1 MSQRRPFK
9 VRPTVPPPAPVESVI
24 KNFTQPSRLV
34 IQFQL
39 TPTDV
44 AYVNTLRRAILTEVE
59 TVAFRSNILEDGTT
73 SDIKITKNST
83 PMSNEM
89 LAHRIGLLPIHVQN
103 PLEWTPESHTFSL
116 SVSNDSSDPRDIVAA
131 DIRITKNR
139 GPDEEPLPIPSTE
152 FFHLDSH
159 SKETALIA
167 VLKGR
172 VGTQEPETLKF
183 EARATIGTG
192 RENAQ
197 FIPVSQCSYKY
208 TLDNDP
214 ERVKEYFEKWLLTY
228 KKLNVAELEANPT
241 KKQEL
246 EREFKTMEIA
256 RCYRVNDRNE
266 PNSFDFTVESVGV
279 LNPVYIVARALQV
292 LQEKATFYSSMDAGD
307 LPETVQIR
315 PADAR
320 MKGFD
325 FVFQKEDHTLGNL
338 LTTWMEKNLMD
349 SGEITFVGYKV
360 PHPLKDEMVIRI
372 AVEDGK
378 ELTARTAL
386 VKAARGCAALFS
398 SWSRDWAAVGG
409 TMASMPRQT
418 VRTALQSRVQRAG
431 QASMSFS

>member
-9 VRPTVPPPAPVESVI
+9 FREGVGPKKAAAPVESVI
-24 KNFTQPSRLV
+24 KNFVKPSRLV

-73 SDIKITKNST
+73 TDIKITKNST

-89 LAHRIGLLPIHVQN
+89 LAHRIGLLPIHVPN
-103 PLEWTPESHTFSL
+103 PLEWVPESHSFSL
-116 SVSNDSSDPRDIVAA
+116 SVSNDSSDPKDIVAA
-131 DIRITKNR
+131 DIRVLKNL

-152 FFHLDSH
+152 FFQLDSH

-172 VGTQEPETLKF
+172 VGTQEPETLQF
-183 EARATIGTG
+183 SARATVGTG

-197 FIPVSQCSYKY
+197 FIPVSQCSYRY
-208 TLDNDP
+208 TLDSDP
-214 ERVKEYFEKWLLTY
+214 DRVKEHFEKWLQTY
-228 KKLNVAELEANPT
+228 KKLNITELESNQT

-256 RCYRVNDRNE
+256 RCYKVNEQNE
-266 PNSFDFTVESVGV
+266 PNSFDFIVESIGV
-279 LNPVYIVARALQV
+279 LDPIYIVARALQV
-292 LQEKATFYSSMDAGD
+292 LQEKAIFYSSMDAGD

-315 PADAR
+315 PADAS

-325 FVFQKEDHTLGNL
+325 FIFQKEDHTLGNL
-338 LTTWMEKNLMD
+338 FTTWMEKNLMD

-360 PHPLKDEMVIRI
+360 PHPLKDEMVIRV

-378 ELTARTAL
+378 ELTARTAI
-386 VKAARGCAALFS
+386 VKAARGCAAIFS
-398 SWSRDWAAVGG
+398 SWSKDWAAVGG
-409 TMASMPRQT
+409 SMASMPRQS
-418 VRTALQSRVQRAG
+418 VRSALQSRVQRAG
-431 QASMSFS
+431 QQF